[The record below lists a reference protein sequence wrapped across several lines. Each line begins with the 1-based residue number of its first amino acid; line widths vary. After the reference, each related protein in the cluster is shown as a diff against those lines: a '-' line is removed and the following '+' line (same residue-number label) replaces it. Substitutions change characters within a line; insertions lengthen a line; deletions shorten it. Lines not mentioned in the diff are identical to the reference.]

1 MKNET
6 APDYHRLMT
15 QMVDVIAHDVR
26 NPLNNILLSTAQFK
40 LETLPD
46 KEDTAF
52 YIDIIER
59 SCDRVNSLLEE
70 IIGIIHQPGLK
81 PDTFDI
87 TELVKEL
94 VNENEERLELKD
106 IKFNAALHE
115 VVIAHFDRPMMKQ
128 ALFQVIDNAVDAS
141 EKNQAI
147 SIKVFEEGADV
158 KLIVADKG
166 KGIPEDIQSHIF
178 APFYTTRER
187 HKGLGLTLA
196 RNVIEAHQGSILL
209 NSSGAGTEV
218 IITIPKNV

>member
-6 APDYHRLMT
+6 VPDYRRLMT
-15 QMVDVIAHDVR
+15 KMVDVVAHDIR

-40 LETLPD
+40 LEALPD

-70 IIGIIHQPGLK
+70 IIAIIHQPGLN

-87 TELVKEL
+87 TELVEEL
-94 VNENEERLELKD
+94 VNENEERLALKD
-106 IKFNAALHE
+106 IKFNTALHD
-115 VVIAHFDRPMMKQ
+115 VVIARFDRPMMKQ
-128 ALFQVIDNAVDAS
+128 ALFQVIENAVDAS
-141 EKNQAI
+141 EKSQVI
-147 SIKVFEEGADV
+147 SIKVFEEGAEV
-158 KLIVADKG
+158 KLMVADNG
-166 KGIPEDIQSHIF
+166 GGIPEDIQTHIF

-209 NSSGAGTEV
+209 HSSDAGTEV
-218 IITIPKNV
+218 LITIPKNV

>member
-6 APDYHRLMT
+6 APDYQRLMT

-70 IIGIIHQPGLK
+70 IIGIIHQPGLQ

-115 VVIAHFDRPMMKQ
+115 VVIARFDRPMMKQ

-209 NSSGAGTEV
+209 NSSGSGTEV

>member
-6 APDYHRLMT
+6 APDYNRLMT
-15 QMVDVIAHDVR
+15 QMVDVIAHDIR

-70 IIGIIHQPGLK
+70 IIGIIHQPGLQ

-106 IKFNAALHE
+106 IK
-115 VVIAHFDRPMMKQ
+115 
-128 ALFQVIDNAVDAS
+128 
-141 EKNQAI
+141 
-147 SIKVFEEGADV
+147 
-158 KLIVADKG
+158 
-166 KGIPEDIQSHIF
+166 
-178 APFYTTRER
+178 
-187 HKGLGLTLA
+187 
-196 RNVIEAHQGSILL
+196 
-209 NSSGAGTEV
+209 
-218 IITIPKNV
+218 

>member
-1 MKNET
+1 MKHET
-6 APDYHRLMT
+6 APDYRRLMT
-15 QMVDVIAHDVR
+15 KMVDVIAHDVR

-59 SCDRVNSLLEE
+59 NCDRVNSLLEE
-70 IIGIIHQPGLK
+70 IIAIIHQPGLN

-94 VNENEERLELKD
+94 VNESEERLELKD
-106 IKFNAALHE
+106 LKFNTSLNE
-115 VVIAHFDRPMMKQ
+115 VVIARFDRSMMKE

-141 EKNQAI
+141 EKNQVI
-147 SIKVFEEGADV
+147 SIKVFEDGTDV
-158 KLIVADKG
+158 KLIVTDNG
-166 KGIPEDIQSHIF
+166 TGIPEDIQSHIF
-178 APFYTTRER
+178 APFYTTKER

-196 RNVIEAHQGSILL
+196 RNVIEAHQGSISLH
-209 NSSGAGTEV
+209 SSGRGTEV
-218 IITIPKNV
+218 TITIPKNA